1 MHNLSGTPMGTP
13 IGQTMGQP
21 ILSTTTATAA
31 APPHPIVSTTPTTTA
46 TPSITSTAS
55 MMSKHDEITVL
66 NEKGESHKFDILERA
81 ILEIPNINET
91 VSKH

>member
-1 MHNLSGTPMGTP
+1 
-13 IGQTMGQP
+13 MGQP
-21 ILSTTTATAA
+21 ILSTTTATA
-31 APPHPIVSTTPTTTA
+31 PPPIVSTTPTTMA
-46 TPSITSTAS
+46 TPSITSTSS